1 MRRTMGREREQEE
14 EKEEEGKN
22 PPLILN
28 NLIHLFLNLLLW

>member
-14 EKEEEGKN
+14 AKEEEGKD

-28 NLIHLFLNLLLW
+28 NLINFFLNLLFW